1 MSNKLLKNNFA
12 FHSRLSS
19 LVFRLKSSL
28 NAIKL
33 HNSRFIFV
41 KFITFAGCMR
51 RFCEIAVILLVLSCV
66 GACNSWSGY
75 KADDEMIARVGTTYL
90 YRSELAASMPSGM
103 AVQDSV
109 NYSQTFIEK
118 WIVGQLKQQEAE
130 KLFSQSESDID
141 RLVEE
146 YRRSLLVHR
155 LDRHYLEAEPCAE
168 ITDKDIITYYHAHKT
183 DFRIS
188 QPMVKGEIFVIDEKF
203 RRREQMLE
211 WFESSKAEHRE
222 DFAESCR
229 KNNFLHLQFEEWVSF
244 SDFLSN
250 LPLLRSSKNNELLY
264 NRKTQRIHYDKSYY
278 YFRITN
284 ALKVGDTMP
293 LEMAKE
299 NIRQIL
305 ISRHRADV
313 IHRQERR
320 IMEGAISTG
329 HAKIYNL
336 TD

>member
-1 MSNKLLKNNFA
+1 
-12 FHSRLSS
+12 
-19 LVFRLKSSL
+19 
-28 NAIKL
+28 
-33 HNSRFIFV
+33 
-41 KFITFAGCMR
+41 MR

-66 GACNSWSGY
+66 GACNSWSGF
-75 KADDEMIARVGTTYL
+75 KADDEMIARVGTSYL
-90 YRSELAASMPSGM
+90 YRSELAVSMPSGM
-103 AVQDSV
+103 AAQDSV
-109 NYSQTFIEK
+109 NYSQSFIEK

-168 ITDKDIITYYHAHKT
+168 ITDKEIAAYYNSHKS

-188 QPMVKGEIFVIDEKF
+188 QPMVKGEIFAIDEKF
-203 RRREQMLE
+203 RRREQMLK

-250 LPLLRSSKNNELLY
+250 LPLLRTSKHEGWLD
-264 NRKTQRIHYDKSYY
+264 NRKTQKIQHNKTLY
-278 YFRITN
+278 YFRIES
-284 ALKVGDTMP
+284 ALMVGDIMP
-293 LEMAKE
+293 LGMAKE

-313 IHRQERR
+313 VHRQERR
-320 IMEGAISTG
+320 IMDNAISSG
-329 HAKIYNL
+329 HAKIYNI
-336 TD
+336 TKNEKRKTEN

>member
-1 MSNKLLKNNFA
+1 MPIPTSIYNKIVILSFYFA
-12 FHSRLSS
+12 
-19 LVFRLKSSL
+19 
-28 NAIKL
+28 
-33 HNSRFIFV
+33 

-51 RFCEIAVILLVLSCV
+51 RFCEISVVVLLLSCAW
-66 GACNSWSGY
+66 ACNSWSGY

-90 YRSELAASMPSGM
+90 YRSELAVSMPSGM
-103 AVQDSV
+103 TAQDSIS
-109 NYSQTFIEK
+109 YSHTFIEK
-118 WIVGQLKQQEAE
+118 WIVGQLKQREAE
-130 KLFSQSESDID
+130 KLFSESESDID

-168 ITDKDIITYYHAHKT
+168 ITDKEITTYYYAHKA

-188 QPMVKGEIFVIDEKF
+188 QPMVKGEIFAIDDKF
-203 RRREQMLE
+203 RRREQMLK

-222 DFAESCR
+222 DFVESCR
-229 KNNFLHLQFEEWVSF
+229 KNNFLYLQFDEWVSF

-250 LPLLRSSKNNELLY
+250 LPLLRSSKNDELLN
-264 NRKTQRIHYDKSYY
+264 NRKIQRIHYDKSYY
-278 YFRITN
+278 YFLITN

-313 IHRQERR
+313 IHRQEKR
-320 IMEGAISTG
+320 IMEGALSTG
-329 HAKIYNL
+329 HARIYNS
-336 TD
+336 TENGERRTEN